1 MVGVRHGRAPWEA
14 EPSAVIEWAGLG
26 YHRGLVPA
34 QRFVHSQQRP
44 LRLVEMQ
51 GAAKPFK
58 MGKAKTKKSKL
69 QLHREAEAKKKAEA
83 EAEAARVLQESMEYF
98 ATEETGSKEFVKGGT
113 AKDGQYT
120 ASSSGERYRPAAEKA
135 EPVTKKKDVNI
146 FEQEAVKE
154 AAKPKVPSKR
164 KKEPS
169 ARELFLQEL
178 KQDQAAREARDA
190 ARKSGNP
197 MPMADGSR
205 RSGFD
210 VEYDAYGGTKG
221 SFADPNDSLTTN
233 LYIGNLH
240 PTANED
246 LIARTFTVHGAIA
259 SVKIMWPRTDEERAR
274 ERNSGFVQFMERRS
288 AERAKNA
295 LDGTTLLGR
304 QITISWGKPCAK
316 PARALYPATMA
327 TADGGF
333 SAVAGFGITDS
344 GAMVSIKTGGSQ
356 YPIPPGSA
364 NLRIVIK
371 PPSDVAVM
379 TAADRVAE
387 FVKADGW
394 ALEQLIL
401 EREMSNPM
409 FAFLHET
416 QSPDHAYYRW
426 RAYSL
431 AQGDTLEK
439 FRTEPFR
446 MYENG
451 PIWQPPDCP
460 IMAPEGIESGSR
472 VFSEHTAEQAGAA
485 AVASSVATVAKT
497 EDARQSSAGE
507 RRIRERARERDSDG
521 RARILDGQLSNRQL
535 DDLHEMLRGLQVERK
550 SIEEGMMFCLDH
562 SEAADEVIDAL
573 VESLTLSAAESHVE
587 KKMAR
592 LYLLSDIL
600 HNASAPYPKTARF
613 RSQIES
619 KLPEILG
626 SFREAIQSMGR
637 ISAEHMR
644 YVCSYPG
651 HSPALHN
658 RTDSTTAALIGNG

>member
-1 MVGVRHGRAPWEA
+1 
-14 EPSAVIEWAGLG
+14 
-26 YHRGLVPA
+26 
-34 QRFVHSQQRP
+34 
-44 LRLVEMQ
+44 MQ

-58 MGKAKTKKSKL
+58 MGKAKVKKSKL
-69 QLHREAEAKKKAEA
+69 QLHREAEAKKKAQADE
-83 EAEAARVLQESMEYF
+83 EAARVLQESMDYF
-98 ATEETGSKEFVKGGT
+98 ATEEAPGSKEFVKGGT
-113 AKDGQYT
+113 AKDGHYT
-120 ASSSGERYRPAAEKA
+120 SDSAGERYRPAVEKK
-135 EPVTKKKDVNI
+135 TKGEDI
-146 FEQEAVKE
+146 FAQEAAKE
-154 AAKPKVPSKR
+154 AAEPKLPGKR

-169 ARELFLQEL
+169 ARELFLLEL

-190 ARKSGNP
+190 ARKSGKP
-197 MPMADGSR
+197 MPMPDGTR

-210 VEYDAYGGTKG
+210 IEYDAYGGTKG

-240 PTANED
+240 PTVNED
-246 LIARTFTVHGAIA
+246 LIARTFSVHGAIA

-288 AERAKNA
+288 AERARNA
-295 LDGTTLLGR
+295 LDGVTLAER

-344 GAMVSIKTGGSQ
+344 GAMVSIKTGASQ

-371 PPSDVAVM
+371 PPSDAAVM

-401 EREMSNPM
+401 EREMTNPM

-416 QSPDHAYYRW
+416 KSPDHAYYRW

-446 MYENG
+446 MYEKG

-460 IMAPEGIESGSR
+460 IKAPVGLDPGSR
-472 VFSEHTAEQAGAA
+472 AFSEQTAGQEAVAA
-485 AVASSVATVAKT
+485 AASAATAGEAGSGQRGGDTSTAVSRPRSRS
-497 EDARQSSAGE
+497 EGE
-507 RRIRERARERDSDG
+507 RRIRERES
-521 RARILDGQLSNRQL
+521 RQAL
-535 DDLHEMLRGLQVERK
+535 TP
-550 SIEEGMMFCLDH
+550 FP
-562 SEAADEVIDAL
+562 VI
-573 VESLTLSAAESHVE
+573 S
-587 KKMAR
+587 
-592 LYLLSDIL
+592 
-600 HNASAPYPKTARF
+600 PY
-613 RSQIES
+613 
-619 KLPEILG
+619 
-626 SFREAIQSMGR
+626 
-637 ISAEHMR
+637 
-644 YVCSYPG
+644 
-651 HSPALHN
+651 
-658 RTDSTTAALIGNG
+658 